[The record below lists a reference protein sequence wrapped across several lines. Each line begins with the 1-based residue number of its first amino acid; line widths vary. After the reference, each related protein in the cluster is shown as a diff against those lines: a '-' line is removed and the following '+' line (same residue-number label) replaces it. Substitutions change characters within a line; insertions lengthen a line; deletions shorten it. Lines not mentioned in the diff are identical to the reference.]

1 MFKTISLSNIKIM
14 SEWTAYKNKNLIVPD
29 KDDFDF
35 QGRKYR
41 KIVLNPALNSILM
54 AIDKYWPPMGE
65 VVTSGVR
72 VPADSLRIIRG
83 YLKSKDLARLYPDA
97 MECEIDAKENGHYVW
112 QMAWSNLLNKG
123 VIINPPLPAECLMD
137 YFRGDVNKKG
147 KVINQ
152 SPHVRGTSFDLSGT
166 DSLTIVKRLVEDKM
180 IRGFL
185 LERENNCIH
194 CDI

>member
-1 MFKTISLSNIKIM
+1 M
-14 SEWTAYKNKNLIVPD
+14 SEWTAYKNKNLIVPGE
-29 KDDFDF
+29 DDFEF
-35 QGRKYR
+35 NGKKYR
-41 KIVLNPALNSILM
+41 KVILNKSLDHILSL
-54 AIDKYWPPMGE
+54 IDKYWPEKSE

-72 VPADSLRIIRG
+72 VPSDSLRIIRG
-83 YLKSKDLARLYPDA
+83 YLKSKDLSRLYPDA
-97 MECEIDAKENGHYVW
+97 MTCDIDGRLDNGEYVW
-112 QMAWSNLLNKG
+112 QMAWSSLLNKG

-137 YFRGDVNKKG
+137 YFRGEVNKKG

-180 IRGFL
+180 IRGYL